1 MPIATREDIEKR
13 IAQLDALDPNWRQHD
28 SQWLLLDAQLQTIS
42 EQAQQIGDQACALD
56 EQRRAQLAAQA
67 AQMLELRPTPA
78 ARPQNHYLQLWIPLG
93 LGIFTALFVT
103 FVLIASGP

>member
-1 MPIATREDIEKR
+1 MPSATKEDIQKR
-13 IAQLDALDPNWRQHD
+13 IVQLDALDPNWRQHD

-67 AQMLELRPTPA
+67 AQILDLRPTPA
-78 ARPQNHYLQLWIPLG
+78 AWPQNNSLQLWIPIVLGIITALLVTLG
-93 LGIFTALFVT
+93 L
-103 FVLIASGP
+103 IATGQ

>member
-1 MPIATREDIEKR
+1 MSIASKEDIQKR
-13 IAQLDALDPNWRQHD
+13 IVQLDALDPNWRQLD

-78 ARPQNHYLQLWIPLG
+78 TSTRNHYLQLWIPLV
-93 LGIFTALFVT
+93 LGIITALLVT
-103 FVLIASGP
+103 FVLVASGP

>member
-67 AQMLELRPTPA
+67 AQMLELRPTPG
-78 ARPQNHYLQLWIPLG
+78 ARPKNHYFQLWIPLG

-103 FVLIASGP
+103 FVLVASGP